1 MIFSL
6 SSKKKLIKNCVCQ
19 PEMATGCS
27 MFVVHE
33 RGFIEKC
40 DDGIVELALL

>member
-1 MIFSL
+1 MISFL
-6 SSKKKLIKNCVCQ
+6 PSKKKLIKNCVCQ
-19 PEMATGCS
+19 PEMAADCS

-40 DDGIVELALL
+40 DDDVVELALL